1 MTIVLDS
8 GAIIASERND
18 PRFTAIIAAARKKRT
33 PILVPTTV
41 LAETWRGSS
50 TNALAAKLIG
60 SVDEF
65 PELTFVTAQ
74 RTGALLARSRTAA
87 IVDGHVVEVAIR
99 MRPAT
104 IVTSDPKDIMYVL
117 QSENV
122 SCAVV
127 GSNALK
133 ADVVVIP
140 I

>member
-41 LAETWRGSS
+41 LAETWRASS